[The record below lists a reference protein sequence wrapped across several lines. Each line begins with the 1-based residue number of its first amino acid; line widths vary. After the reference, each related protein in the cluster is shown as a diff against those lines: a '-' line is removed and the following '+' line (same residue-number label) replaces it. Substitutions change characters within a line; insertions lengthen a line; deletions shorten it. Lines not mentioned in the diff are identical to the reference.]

1 MAKILIVDDD
11 PDIRIAIS
19 SVLKSRSYEVIEARD
34 GEEALTRLKEQ
45 NPDLMLL
52 DLLLP
57 KMDGFAV
64 VKELQNTQWSEY
76 HNMPILIISS
86 VREEASQRR
95 YELETGHRLGA
106 EDYIEKP
113 IEPFA
118 LLKRIKKLL
127 SKGGEDAEANQNP
140 RD

>member
-34 GEEALTRLKEQ
+34 GEEALTRLKDQ
-45 NPDLMLL
+45 KPDLMLL

-57 KMDGFAV
+57 KMDGFSV

-95 YELETGHRLGA
+95 YELETGRQLGA

-113 IEPFA
+113 IEPFV

-127 SKGGEDAEANQNP
+127 SKGGKDAEANQNP